1 MQRNHCLTG
10 FALALLAVLGG
21 LLWRPA
27 VRGAAVGGVAA
38 RQHPE
43 LRIEQDPAKVV
54 GSDTCI
60 KCHAEEA
67 AVWHGTPH
75 FATFDTLHR
84 TPQAKE
90 IAKRMGERSIKRGA
104 ICVKCHYTE
113 QEVGGRTEATS
124 GVSCESCHGP
134 ARDWI
139 ALHNDYGGPGV
150 TKASESP
157 QHAQLRR
164 ARSVAAGMRNPHN
177 LYLVARSCF
186 NCHTAPNES
195 LVERGGHPTGSP
207 DFELVAWS
215 QGRVRHNFL
224 RTGGVGNAAED
235 RARLRVMYVVGQLTD
250 LEYSLRAL
258 AAATLKANY
267 GKAAA
272 LRSAAARKRL
282 AEMQLHLADPRIQ
295 VALDAFAAAP
305 LAAERREQLTALADR
320 VSEAAYQF
328 ADEVDGASLAA
339 IDGFLP
345 SVDEYK

>member
-1 MQRNHCLTG
+1 MHISTLSRMAGSAVLALCLTG
-10 FALALLAVLGG
+10 CIDINMDVNILGENSARVTTKVKMDRSIYEMAKQSDNKDGMCKDDSSVEIVQNQATCTDVLEGDFATVL
-21 LLWRPA
+21 
-27 VRGAAVGGVAA
+27 
-38 RQHPE
+38 
-43 LRIEQDPAKVV
+43 
-54 GSDTCI
+54 
-60 KCHAEEA
+60 EEA
-67 AVWHGTPH
+67 EKADGPQPKIELVSPGMVRVTFPTGSLLGEMGGQDMSTPE
-75 FATFDTLHR
+75 
-84 TPQAKE
+84 AKE

-113 QEVGGRTEATS
+113 QEVGGSTKATS

-157 QHAQLRR
+157 QHAELRR

-224 RTGGVGNAAED
+224 RTGGAGNAADD
-235 RARLRVMYVVGQLTD
+235 RSRLRVMYVVGQLAD

-258 AAATLKANY
+258 AVATLE
-267 GKAAA
+267 
-272 LRSAAARKRL
+272 RFARRML
-282 AEMQLHLADPRIQ
+282 VRHYASPR
-295 VALDAFAAAP
+295 VW
-305 LAAERREQLTALADR
+305 R
-320 VSEAAYQF
+320 
-328 ADEVDGASLAA
+328 SLASKGLRRLRPGA
-339 IDGFLP
+339 
-345 SVDEYK
+345 